1 MHPGPA
7 REALRDHRLDDVAV
21 GDVAL
26 GRLDGLQVV
35 LVRPVRLD
43 RLPRRPVERRV
54 GQRGERAREAL
65 REALDLRDR
74 GVVGGVDIAV
84 EARVRDHLDGV
95 QHVVED
101 QQRVREHQPGL
112 RYAQRVRL
120 RLRHALEVPDRLV
133 ADVADG
139 AAVEARQA
147 GRRDRAE
154 LGDLV
159 LDHAQR
165 VAVLVVQRAHAVGL
179 RADERVA
186 PHALAALDGFEQER
200 VVAARDLEVGGD
212 GRFEVGADLAVDRG
226 EVALAGGGEAVQLLA
241 ARDRAWCGGCGHRR
255 GPVRAVQRSVRA
267 ACGHHQTPPRRG
279 ADWRQ
284 YGAGLLCTIKPP
296 RDPSNSVRPGRKR
309 TTALGRWS
317 SRRHPSSARRQASRP
332 AARAHARHGHPA
344 APDTGRGGDAL
355 GLDNGAHTVDAY
367 LPRGA
372 FGPRLP
378 GPFRRCCRAPGFHL
392 APALW
397 APRGGVL
404 LPFRVALFTLRP

>member
-1 MHPGPA
+1 M
-7 REALRDHRLDDVAV
+7 
-21 GDVAL
+21 
-26 GRLDGLQVV
+26 
-35 LVRPVRLD
+35 
-43 RLPRRPVERRV
+43 
-54 GQRGERAREAL
+54 
-65 REALDLRDR
+65 
-74 GVVGGVDIAV
+74 
-84 EARVRDHLDGV
+84 RDHLDGV

-139 AAVEARQA
+139 AAVEARQP

-179 RADERVA
+179 RADEGVA
-186 PHALAALDGFEQER
+186 PHALAALDGLEQER
-200 VVAARDLEVGGD
+200 VVAARDLQIGGD

-241 ARDRAWCGGCGHRR
+241 ARDRAWCGGCGHCR

-267 ACGHHQTPPRRG
+267 AYGHDQTPPRRG
-279 ADWRQ
+279 VDWRQ

-296 RDPSNSVRPGRKR
+296 RDPSTVC
-309 TTALGRWS
+309 
-317 SRRHPSSARRQASRP
+317 
-332 AARAHARHGHPA
+332 
-344 APDTGRGGDAL
+344 APDAKEPPPWGD
-355 GLDNGAHTVDAY
+355 G
-367 LPRGA
+367 PRGA
-372 FGPRLP
+372 TQVPRAGRPRGQRLALMQGMATRLPRRRGVAAMPWAWITAPTPSTPTCPEGRSGRDSRVHSAAAVGRRASTLPRLSGPRVAAYYSRSASLSSCYDRDRGYGWP
-378 GPFRRCCRAPGFHL
+378 RRSVNA
-392 APALW
+392 
-397 APRGGVL
+397 RGGGGWG
-404 LPFRVALFTLRP
+404 PP

>member
-1 MHPGPA
+1 MHAGLA
-7 REALRDHRLDDVAV
+7 RETLRDHRLDDVAL

-54 GQRGERAREAL
+54 GQRGERRREAL

-74 GVVGGVDIAV
+74 RVVGRVHIAV
-84 EARVRDHLDGV
+84 EACVRDHLDRV

-112 RYAQRVRL
+112 GHAQRVRL
-120 RLRHALEVPDRLV
+120 RLRHALEVADRLV

-154 LGDLV
+154 LGDFV

-165 VAVLVVQRAHAVGL
+165 IAVLVMQRADAVRL

-186 PHALAALDGFEQER
+186 SHALAALDGLEQER

-212 GRFEVGADLAVDRG
+212 GRLEVGAHLAVDRG

-241 ARDRAWCGGCGHRR
+241 ARDRAGCGGCGHRR
-255 GPVRAVQRSVRA
+255 GPVRA
-267 ACGHHQTPPRRG
+267 
-279 ADWRQ
+279 
-284 YGAGLLCTIKPP
+284 L
-296 RDPSNSVRPGRKR
+296 
-309 TTALGRWS
+309 
-317 SRRHPSSARRQASRP
+317 
-332 AARAHARHGHPA
+332 
-344 APDTGRGGDAL
+344 
-355 GLDNGAHTVDAY
+355 
-367 LPRGA
+367 
-372 FGPRLP
+372 
-378 GPFRRCCRAPGFHL
+378 
-392 APALW
+392 
-397 APRGGVL
+397 
-404 LPFRVALFTLRP
+404 